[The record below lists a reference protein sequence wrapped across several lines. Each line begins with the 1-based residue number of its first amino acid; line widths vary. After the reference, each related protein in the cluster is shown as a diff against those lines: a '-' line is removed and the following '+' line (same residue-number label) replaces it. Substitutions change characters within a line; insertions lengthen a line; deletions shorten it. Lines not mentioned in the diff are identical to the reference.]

1 MKLDKRLKIA
11 LIILLIIL
19 ISIISFVGIYVQE
32 KKSMVNVLKNYQLGM
47 DLKGSRNVTIKP
59 DTGVETIYYDKEGKV
74 VTEEVKGGSKKEVP
88 INNEENLTK
97 ENYLKTKQIIEK
109 RLNDYGISEYL
120 IRQDENTGKLTIEV
134 PENSYTELA
143 IQYIYTIGKLTITGE
158 NDEVLLDSSNIK
170 NVKATYGGTNL
181 GTEVYLNIEFKKDSI
196 EKLKEISNKYVKS
209 ADESGND
216 TSKKITIKLDDSTL
230 TSTSFGEEIVN
241 GILQISIGNASTD
254 TATINKYLEEARSL
268 AILIN
273 NGAFPIEYS
282 LEQNRYVAS
291 DVTEDNLIAI
301 GITLITITLIG
312 MIVLSVIY
320 KKNGILVG
328 IANIGY
334 LAVLLILIRYT
345 NVIITTE
352 GIFGILISTVL
363 NYIFSIYL
371 LKMMKEEVDTKRAYN
386 KTILAM
392 LAVLVP
398 AFIVGI
404 TLCFVNWMPIYSF
417 GALMF
422 WGILT
427 IFVYNTVITRT
438 LLICSTKK

>member
-32 KKSMVNVLKNYQLGM
+32 KKSMVNVLKDYQLGM
-47 DLKGSRNVTIKP
+47 NLKGSRNVTIKP
-59 DTGVETIYYDKEGKV
+59 DTGVKTIYYDKDGKV
-74 VTEEVKGGSKKEVP
+74 VTEEVKGGSKKEIP

-97 ENYLKTKQIIEK
+97 ENYVKTKQIIEK

-120 IRQDENTGKLTIEV
+120 VRQDENTGKLIIQI

-170 NVKATYGGTNL
+170 DVKAAYGGTNS

-196 EKLKEISNKYVKS
+196 EKLKEISNEYVKS
-209 ADESGND
+209 TDESGKD

-254 TATINKYLEEARSL
+254 TGTINKYLEEARSL

-273 NGAFPIEYS
+273 NGVFPIEYS

-291 DVTEDNLIAI
+291 DVTEDNLMLVGIALIAI
-301 GITLITITLIG
+301 VLIG
-312 MIVLSVIY
+312 MIVLSVSY
-320 KKNGILVG
+320 KKNGILAG

-404 TLCFVNWMPIYSF
+404 TLCFANWMPIYSF